1 MRFPFSDITAYRIII
16 RVDNA
21 QRLHCIHPLL
31 REIQPAF
38 FWWLS
43 SSAEDLP
50 RGYPLPVGGRNYML
64 PEVTLRNCALR
75 GSNGAASGGML
86 ISCRLCGV
94 CQPMSTKTR
103 LRVLSSPSWT
113 TLHESEASIMFHLN
127 VSNVSRADG
136 SSAAANYAYIS
147 GEKVADEKYNR
158 ILKYR
163 NTERI
168 KSVGNML
175 PDGAPDEY
183 RDAKRW
189 INDIEKLE
197 TRADARPAKKIIIA
211 FPRQLPEEMRET
223 VLRRWIDINLT
234 KNGYPAAY
242 AIHVDKMEVNP
253 HAHVIVANRQLVNG
267 KWKSV
272 KTKTEYKTDEFG
284 ERVPVLE
291 LKNGQPIPLL
301 DETGEQMTDSHGRLC
316 YKQLEKVYADGRARK
331 QWHRVTVSQNLLDKR
346 ETLETMRETWA
357 AECNKELDFK
367 FWISHKSYEERGIEL
382 IPQIH
387 EGWKARQRE
396 AAGHVHWRCDHN
408 RNARRLNNMLNDG
421 KKKVRSIEYAIERE
435 EKDLNRAKAG
445 AKGKG
450 IGGKLSGAVGAVANE
465 VKGQVKGGLDAIKG
479 GRPDERSGGLV
490 KAFAD
495 TLNDGIN
502 SAINKSPVGVAVA
515 PFKMPLHVLKN
526 VDCKEVE
533 QMKAEEAEKKKRK
546 AKAKSKN
553 GEDMNEKSPGFSRSR
568 GR

>member
-1 MRFPFSDITAYRIII
+1 
-16 RVDNA
+16 
-21 QRLHCIHPLL
+21 
-31 REIQPAF
+31 
-38 FWWLS
+38 
-43 SSAEDLP
+43 
-50 RGYPLPVGGRNYML
+50 
-64 PEVTLRNCALR
+64 
-75 GSNGAASGGML
+75 
-86 ISCRLCGV
+86 
-94 CQPMSTKTR
+94 
-103 LRVLSSPSWT
+103 
-113 TLHESEASIMFHLN
+113 MFHLN
-127 VSNVSRADG
+127 LSNVSRAGG

-168 KSVGNML
+168 KAVGNML
-175 PDGAPDEY
+175 PEGAPDEY

-197 TRADARPAKKIIIA
+197 ARADARPAKKIIIA
-211 FPRQLPEEMRET
+211 FPRQLPDEMREV

-234 KNGYPAAY
+234 RNGYPAAY
-242 AIHVDKMEVNP
+242 AIHVDKAGVNP

-291 LKNGQPIPLL
+291 LKDGQPIPLL
-301 DETGEQMTDSHGRLC
+301 DETGEQMKDKHGRLC
-316 YKQLEKVYADGRARK
+316 YKQLEKTYADGRARK

-346 ETLETMRETWA
+346 EILETMRKTWA

-367 FWISHKSYEERGIEL
+367 FWISHKSYADRGIEL

-396 AAGHVHWRCDHN
+396 AKGHVHWRCEHN
-408 RNARRLNNMLNDG
+408 RNARRLNNMLNDS
-421 KKKVRSIEYAIERE
+421 KKKVLFAKYAIERE
-435 EKDLNRAKAG
+435 EKDLNRAIEMKRG
-445 AKGKG
+445 GQQG

-479 GRPDERSGGLV
+479 GRHDERSGGLV

-515 PFKMPLHVLKN
+515 PFKAPLHVLKN

-533 QMKAEEAEKKKRK
+533 QMKAEEAAKKAEKKKRK
-546 AKAKSKN
+546 GNGKN
-553 GEDMNEKSPGFSRSR
+553 GEEENEKSPGFSRSR